1 MKCLAVAGFHDVSW
15 HDGSGVRRRVHDS
28 CAGRRA
34 DFGGEGG
41 WRGGS
46 VEQLGCPRELA
57 KPHLHH
63 HRHLAYPQNLP
74 GLYARGE
81 GQTEKEL
88 PVRDFR
94 DESKKVLPTY

>member
-1 MKCLAVAGFHDVSW
+1 MRRDAKCLAVAGFHDVSW
-15 HDGSGVRRRVHDS
+15 HDGSGVTRRVHDS

-46 VEQLGCPRELA
+46 VELLGCPREPA
-57 KPHLHH
+57 KPHLPH
-63 HRHLAYPQNLP
+63 HRHLAYPRNLP

-88 PVRDFR
+88 PVREF
-94 DESKKVLPTY
+94 SG